1 MSVSRDSRIGL
12 PLSSDSSTASSR
24 PRSWMIRAIRYRY
37 LARSRPDIGPQTFLY
52 ALRAARTAR
61 STSPGPAS
69 ATSAS
74 TSSVAGLTD
83 LKALP
88 SVGSTNVA
96 VDEEAVR
103 RPEVHHGP

>member
-1 MSVSRDSRIGL
+1 
-12 PLSSDSSTASSR
+12 
-24 PRSWMIRAIRYRY
+24 MIRAIRYRY

-83 LKALP
+83 LKAPP
-88 SVGSTNVA
+88 SVGSTNFPSMKRPY
-96 VDEEAVR
+96 DGR
-103 RPEVHHGP
+103 RSTTDRDSGAGAYSKTAMISPG